1 MIETFLAV
9 AALYFLYCY
18 FAVKRFSPS
27 VCNTD
32 SSTATATAI
41 SPNSKS
47 GRKNTVYV
55 PEDAVLRRHF
65 ITHLRGEI
73 EAGMAP
79 RPADSVLQRHHQAL
93 ITATLEQRLTELGSL
108 QPC

>member
-1 MIETFLAV
+1 MIETLLAV

-18 FAVKRFSPS
+18 LAVKRASPP
-27 VCNTD
+27 VRNTD
-32 SSTATATAI
+32 SSTATAI
-41 SPNSKS
+41 SPNSNS
-47 GRKNTVYV
+47 GRKNTVHV

-73 EAGMAP
+73 EAVMAP

-93 ITATLEQRLTELGSL
+93 ISAALEQRLMELGSL

>member
-1 MIETFLAV
+1 MIETLLAV

-18 FAVKRFSPS
+18 FAVKRVSPS

-32 SSTATATAI
+32 SSTATAI

-79 RPADSVLQRHHQAL
+79 RPADSVLRRHHQAL
-93 ITATLEQRLTELGSL
+93 ITATLEQRLMELGSL